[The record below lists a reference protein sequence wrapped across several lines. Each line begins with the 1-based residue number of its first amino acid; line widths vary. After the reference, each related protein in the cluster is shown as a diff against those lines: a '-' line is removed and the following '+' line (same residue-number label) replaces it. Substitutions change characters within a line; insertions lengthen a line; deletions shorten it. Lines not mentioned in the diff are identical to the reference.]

1 MATSLWRGG
10 VCWSIFR
17 ILSSGQCAC
26 RPTWRYPSL
35 LDECYCIYA
44 FHALWVCLHSCVMG
58 LRKRGGIIQQRWH
71 AQSPGPYQYL
81 PPDTAGKIRRLV
93 PWNINHSQEGLRGNC
108 AWNKNSET
116 FRVLIP
122 GPGDPPKDPATTAE
136 RWLLKLISYFIYL
149 FRKFPVS
156 LPILHCA
163 ITSPYTKPVFNY
175 SYYMLPQQLKKKSL
189 LEFLWRVS
197 RGGCWSLC
205 QLHLGEGYTP
215 WMSHIDYKSMLLW
228 HLHLILYSTMPIYQH

>member
-1 MATSLWRGG
+1 MTHKVDEILVWQLLSEEVVFVG
-10 VCWSIFR
+10 VFLESWAQGSVLADPHGVIRLCSMNAIVYMPFMH
-17 ILSSGQCAC
+17 
-26 RPTWRYPSL
+26 
-35 LDECYCIYA
+35 
-44 FHALWVCLHSCVMG
+44 FVCLHSCVMG

-175 SYYMLPQQLKKKSL
+175 SYYMLPQQ
-189 LEFLWRVS
+189 F
-197 RGGCWSLC
+197 
-205 QLHLGEGYTP
+205 
-215 WMSHIDYKSMLLW
+215 
-228 HLHLILYSTMPIYQH
+228 